1 MKKFSFFIFGILL
14 ASSAFSQSIKSYVIT
29 SAGTAF
35 MDSGGAIYLSI
46 GEPMNTEIEGGEIMI
61 SQGFLNVTIAGS
73 VVDTDDLLDEVIKAY
88 PNPVGNQITIEM
100 PEMDGNYFYELYD
113 LSGRLLEKESLTS
126 TKEGVDFTDKDS
138 GSYHLRVV
146 KDNQSSKT
154 LKIIKI

>member
-29 SAGTAF
+29 SAGSAI

-61 SQGFLNVTIAGS
+61 SQGFLNVTIAGT

-100 PEMDGNYFYELYD
+100 PEMNGSYFYELYD
-113 LSGRLLEKESLTS
+113 LSGRLLEKESLS
-126 TKEGVDFTDKDS
+126 NSKEGIDFTDKDT

-146 KDNQSSKT
+146 KDNQNSKT